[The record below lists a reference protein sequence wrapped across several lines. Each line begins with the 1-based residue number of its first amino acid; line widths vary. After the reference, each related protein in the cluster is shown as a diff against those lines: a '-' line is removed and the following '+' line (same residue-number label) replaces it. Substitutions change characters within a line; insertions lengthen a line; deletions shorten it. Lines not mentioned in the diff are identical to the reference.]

1 MARIVKNEEVHNV
14 NQGEESIEE
23 SSREYGHV
31 GVTSHVTV
39 K

>member
-1 MARIVKNEEVHNV
+1 MLLLLLECIE
-14 NQGEESIEE
+14 QGEGSIEE